1 MTTTD
6 PVRDTRDPDRIR
18 GTRIPA
24 RVKIMAWML
33 GLMLLVLATV
43 VLVVWQLLASGVDN
57 RVARAIEQEAGEFAN
72 FAGEAKDPATGQPIS
87 DPYRLL
93 DAHLR
98 AQYPDAFE
106 VHLGITRTGDRLR
119 ALRQGEPPYDIGADD
134 ALLRQIVDSPTPHGQ
149 ADTPAGPF
157 RWGKVHA
164 LPREGTGDGGWFVT
178 GYFLTGVG
186 AQDRQTIDLMVLVSA
201 VGLLVAALVAWLVAG
216 EILAPVRMVRL
227 AAAQIGEEDLRRR
240 IPVHGRDDI
249 SALAEQFNAM
259 LDRLEQAFRAQRE
272 FIDDASHELR
282 TPITIVRG
290 HLEVMGDDP
299 VERAEVVR
307 LCTDELDRMSRIV
320 EDLLLLAK
328 AQRPDFLRPE
338 PVSLAELTS
347 DIDAKVRALGRRRWV
362 LETLGEGNVRLDPQ
376 RVTQAVVQLAQ
387 NAVQHTSDGDEI
399 RLGSALYG
407 GAVSLWISDEG
418 RGIAPADLD
427 RIFERFARGPSRPA
441 DRGGA
446 GLGLAIVKA
455 IAEGH
460 RGTVKV
466 LSSPG
471 KGTTV
476 GIELPNSQS
485 VVDGV
490 G

>member
-1 MTTTD
+1 
-6 PVRDTRDPDRIR
+6 
-18 GTRIPA
+18 
-24 RVKIMAWML
+24 MAWML
-33 GLMLLVLATV
+33 GLMVLVLTTV
-43 VLVVWQLLASGVDN
+43 VLVVWQLLASGMDD
-57 RVARAIEQEAGEFAN
+57 RVARAIEQEAGEFGN
-72 FAGEAKDPATGQPIS
+72 FAGVAKDPSTGQPIS
-87 DPYRLL
+87 DPHQLL
-93 DAHLR
+93 EAHLR

-106 VHLGITRTGDRLR
+106 VHLGITETGDRLR

-134 ALLRQIVDSPTPHGQ
+134 ALLRRIVASPTPYGE

-164 LPREGTGDGGWFVT
+164 LPREGTGDGAGGWFVT
-178 GYFLTGVG
+178 GYFLTGLG

-201 VGLLVAALVAWLVAG
+201 VGLVVAAVVAWLVAG
-216 EILAPVRMVRL
+216 EILAPLRMVRS

-249 SALAEQFNAM
+249 AALAEQFNAM

-347 DIDAKVRALGRRRWV
+347 DIDAKVRALGPRRWV
-362 LETLGEGNVRLDPQ
+362 LEALGEGTVRLDPQ

-387 NAVQHTSDGDEI
+387 NAVQHTSAGDEI
-399 RLGSALYG
+399 RLGSALG
-407 GAVSLWISDEG
+407 DGAVSLWISDDG
-418 RGIAPADLD
+418 HGIVPADLE
-427 RIFERFARGPSRPA
+427 RIFERFARGSSRPA

-476 GIELPNSQS
+476 GIELPTGPSA
-485 VVDGV
+485 VEGGV